1 MPTHNISFSTNPELS
16 KSKTKGIIFSRRP
29 LKFSPEP
36 LSLNGNPLPWVEH
49 AKYLGNYVVDA
60 PDGLCKDAKSKRAM
74 YIERNIEINQ
84 EFPSAHPEVRCKI
97 NRIYNSSFPGSVLYD
112 LTSAP
117 VSQLINSWSVSVRHM
132 WELPVQ
138 AHRCLIEPL
147 GGEHAHTMLI
157 SRFVK
162 FLQNIKKSPKLAAQF
177 MLQKVI
183 NNVSTV
189 TGKNVR
195 MVKDMIGH
203 QHDLLSVKPGWL
215 RNTLKFCELHDDDQW
230 RVDMIKEIT
239 NIKQN
244 ILELTPDEEEDSF
257 LTSEQLEEILH
268 FVSVS

>member
-97 NRIYNSSFPGSVLYD
+97 NRIYDSSFPGSVLYD
-112 LTSAP
+112 LTSTP

-147 GGEHAHTMLI
+147 GGEQCSLSIHTL
-157 SRFVK
+157 
-162 FLQNIKKSPKLAAQF
+162 
-177 MLQKVI
+177 
-183 NNVSTV
+183 
-189 TGKNVR
+189 
-195 MVKDMIGH
+195 
-203 QHDLLSVKPGWL
+203 
-215 RNTLKFCELHDDDQW
+215 C
-230 RVDMIKEIT
+230 
-239 NIKQN
+239 
-244 ILELTPDEEEDSF
+244 
-257 LTSEQLEEILH
+257 
-268 FVSVS
+268 